1 MKLFNDALQLIKK
14 IAQLE
19 KENLTK
25 KPWQMSG
32 EAGSTARPMNSLL
45 EEDLNFDHTTA
56 VGELCYQILFFDM
69 SFGHLSQTI
78 YFNLC

>member
-1 MKLFNDALQLIKK
+1 MKKK

-32 EAGSTARPMNSLL
+32 EANSTARPINSLL

-56 VGELCYQILFFDM
+56 VGKIYIYISHIDLNIVSVYLVSDM
-69 SFGHLSQTI
+69 
-78 YFNLC
+78 